1 MLCIRKEMGQVT
13 SESDQK
19 ERAAMSLNRRDAMQV
34 SLWALM
40 CLALPVRAQDL
51 VALPNVAT
59 LEELIY
65 SFAGDALPEKGG
77 VSIGM
82 EAIAEDGY
90 RVPVTIDAPSA
101 EEVMLIAP
109 GNPVLPV
116 LRARFGPLAGAQ
128 TIATRMRLGQSQE
141 VFALARLP
149 GGGVNRGAQAVSVI
163 VGGCA

>member
-1 MLCIRKEMGQVT
+1 
-13 SESDQK
+13 
-19 ERAAMSLNRRDAMQV
+19 MSLNRRDALQV
-34 SLWALM
+34 SLGALL

-59 LEELIY
+59 LEELIA
-65 SFAGDALPEKGG
+65 SFAGNAPTADSG
-77 VSIGM
+77 VSIDM

-116 LRARFGPLAGAQ
+116 LRVRFGVLAGAHS
-128 TIATRMRLGQSQE
+128 ISTRMRLGQSQE
-141 VFALARLP
+141 ILALARLP
-149 GGGVNRGAQAVSVI
+149 DRSVHRGTRATLVV